1 MDEGRNSKIMS
12 KRGNR
17 PRMIN
22 MAMGDEYRSRSK
34 FVLSN
39 DLHDTAYG
47 VLTGIDDQTRLPC
60 GWSDDK
66 AIGAPR
72 ARWKSCHNHAGQPSL
87 LAWGEYT
94 PRVSNTNKRQ
104 RELAHAKYE
113 RQQAR
118 KGNKYDNRRRRQQI
132 TAAVTVAVLV
142 LGTVGWVL
150 ISNQST
156 TPEAAATLKCVGST
170 TTTTTPLS
178 FKVAPKP
185 DASIAAGTQ
194 IVLDTNCGPIVIST
208 LAKLAPATVA
218 SEVFLAKQGYYD
230 KTPCHRL
237 TTSGIFVLQCGDPTG
252 TGSGGPGYTVPDE
265 NLPTAAGVNY
275 PAGTV
280 AMANAGPG
288 TSGSQ
293 FFLVYEDTTLP
304 PNYTIWGTVTSGLDL
319 VQAIA
324 SVGDAG
330 GTGDGAPTQP
340 VVIERATVRS
350 A

>member
-1 MDEGRNSKIMS
+1 
-12 KRGNR
+12 
-17 PRMIN
+17 
-22 MAMGDEYRSRSK
+22 MAVGDEYRCRTK
-34 FVLSN
+34 LVLAN
-39 DLHDTAYG
+39 NVHDAADG
-47 VLTGIDDQTRLPC
+47 VLPWINDEARLPC
-60 GWSDDK
+60 ARRDDE
-66 AIGAPR
+66 AIRTPR
-72 ARWKSCHNHAGQPSL
+72 ARWKSRHNHAGQPSL
-87 LAWGEYT
+87 LARAQYT
-94 PRVSNTNKRQ
+94 LWVSNTNKRQ

-118 KGNKYDNRRRRQQI
+118 RGNKYDNRRRVQQI
-132 TAAVTVAVLV
+132 TAAITVAVLV
-142 LGTVGWVL
+142 LGTAGWVIMSHQSSSPAIDAGNG
-150 ISNQST
+150 ISATGQSPT
-156 TPEAAATLKCVGST
+156 GPTLKCTGST

-185 DASIAAGTQ
+185 DAAIAAGTQ

-208 LAKLAPATVA
+208 QNELAPSTVA
-218 SEVFLAKQGYYD
+218 SEVFLAQRGYYD

-237 TTSGIFVLQCGDPTG
+237 TTAGIFVLQCGDPTG

-304 PNYTIWGTVTSGLDL
+304 PNYTIWGKVTSGLDL

-324 SVGDAG
+324 ATGDAG
-330 GTGDGAPTQP
+330 GTGDGAPAQP
-340 VVIERATVRS
+340 VVIERATVRG